1 MWRLIIFDGKRNAN
15 EGIEMN
21 FVKLFFRTIVLIPG
35 VVQGTEALFGAK
47 TGEQKKKAAVEV
59 VGAAINIADAVTMKH
74 IADAD
79 KFENGLSML
88 IDGVVMCL
96 NASLWAKQ

>member
-1 MWRLIIFDGKRNAN
+1 
-15 EGIEMN
+15 MN
-21 FVKLFFRTIVLIPG
+21 FLKLFLRSIALVPG

-47 TGEQKKKAAVEV
+47 TGEQKKKAAIEI
-59 VGAAINIADAVTMKH
+59 VGSAINIADAVSMKH

-79 KFENGLSML
+79 KFTEGLNTL

-96 NASLWAKQ
+96 NASLWAKR

>member
-1 MWRLIIFDGKRNAN
+1 
-15 EGIEMN
+15 MN
-21 FVKLFFRTIVLIPG
+21 FLKMFLRAITLIPG

-47 TGEQKKKAAVEV
+47 TGEQKKKAAVEI

-79 KFENGLSML
+79 KFTAGLEHDDRRGRDVPECESV
-88 IDGVVMCL
+88 GEAVAVRV
-96 NASLWAKQ
+96 AGTVSVGETV

>member
-1 MWRLIIFDGKRNAN
+1 MSRLIISGGKWNAVRGDGD
-15 EGIEMN
+15 E
-21 FVKLFFRTIVLIPG
+21 FFEVVLRAIALIPG

-47 TGEQKKKAAVEV
+47 TGEQKKKAAVEI

-79 KFENGLSML
+79 KFTEGLSTL

-96 NASLWAKQ
+96 NASLWAKH